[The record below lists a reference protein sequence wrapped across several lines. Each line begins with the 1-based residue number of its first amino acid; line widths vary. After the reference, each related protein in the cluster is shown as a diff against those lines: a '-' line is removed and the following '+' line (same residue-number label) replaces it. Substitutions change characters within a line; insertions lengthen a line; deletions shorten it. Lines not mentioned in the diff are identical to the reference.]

1 MRVRKATLGSSR
13 WLHVA
18 PGLAFVLLLAVLPSA
33 CSILDPEEDEVRVA
47 NRTGSPIHVMV
58 WEAEAAY
65 LVDPAPA
72 FEFEDG
78 GISIIEDGGS
88 RVFPPEEIQGGYEK
102 GDGVTLFVYE
112 IQGNTAVLRTLDSLT
127 RRELRA
133 TGYRILIRDL

>member
-1 MRVRKATLGSSR
+1 
-13 WLHVA
+13 
-18 PGLAFVLLLAVLPSA
+18 
-33 CSILDPEEDEVRVA
+33 
-47 NRTGSPIHVMV
+47 MV
-58 WEAEAAY
+58 WEAEAAN

-127 RRELRA
+127 GRELRA
-133 TGYRILIRDL
+133 KGYRILIRDL